1 MENTGDNMESKD
13 TFYIRHKVEDNVYTQ
28 TSYTAMC
35 YQYSPHGIMIHNKRL
50 YSKLDKDKD
59 HLTVPYV
66 FVEFKHFSPTKCNR
80 NNEEVVICKE
90 CQKDYLKRF
99 LEELEK

>member
-1 MENTGDNMESKD
+1 
-13 TFYIRHKVEDNVYTQ
+13 
-28 TSYTAMC
+28 
-35 YQYSPHGIMIHNKRL
+35 
-50 YSKLDKDKD
+50 
-59 HLTVPYV
+59 
-66 FVEFKHFSPTKCNR
+66 VEFKHLSPAKCNR

>member
-1 MENTGDNMESKD
+1 MGV
-13 TFYIRHKVEDNVYTQ
+13 KVRTVTEYYCDVCD
-28 TSYTAMC
+28 AVC
-35 YQYSPHGIMIHNKRL
+35 YPFLPRKIMIHNKRL
-50 YSKLDKDKD
+50 YGQLDKDKD
-59 HLTVPYV
+59 HFDVPYV
-66 FVEFKHFSPTKCNR
+66 FVEFKHLSPTKCNR